1 MPAPRAG
8 LRPPAFSSGCPMP
21 RFHAALGTM
30 SPAKRNCVQ
39 VTKLK
44 KSRDA
49 DTPRANI
56 LTMSS
61 DLKPTMTAEK
71 RYSRIVENT
80 SCDLSEHRKAITT
93 ENTEGHGKIPQ
104 RVRIHFSRDQLA
116 FGDPTSSFSIMNALH
131 RDPKNSCPDPSVS
144 RAVGAA
150 STF

>member
-8 LRPPAFSSGCPMP
+8 LRPPAFSSGWPMP
-21 RFHAALGTM
+21 RFHAALGM
-30 SPAKRNCVQ
+30 VSPAKRNCVQ
-39 VTKLK
+39 VMKLK

-80 SCDLSEHRKAITT
+80 SCDLGEHSKSIYHREHRFARM
-93 ENTEGHGKIPQ
+93 KIP
-104 RVRIHFSRDQLA
+104 RRIRLSESGGFSRRSEFFLY
-116 FGDPTSSFSIMNALH
+116 
-131 RDPKNSCPDPSVS
+131 
-144 RAVGAA
+144 
-150 STF
+150 